1 MVIYLEKYVTIL
13 KQNQLKITPQRL
25 AIMKYLDEHRTH
37 PTADR
42 IYIDLK
48 EKNPALS
55 KTTVYNSV
63 ETLKEHG
70 IIQSLTISG
79 SDSAY
84 QWQVISSSLWTDLSD
99 GANYLGTASAEMQIN
114 LVDAGLHLARYRCLV
129 DLNGN
134 GEVEGLIDEYG
145 CSNGRP
151 LNNSQPFYDYRRTQ
165 IATSGSHNYK
175 GESS

>member
-25 AIMKYLDEHRTH
+25 AIMKYLDENRTH

-79 SDSAY
+79 SESRYDFENKMHHHFLCKKCGTIIDIDIKCPNIGKMLESGHNVEEVHGY
-84 QWQVISSSLWTDLSD
+84 FKGICKKCLKK
-99 GANYLGTASAEMQIN
+99 GLG
-114 LVDAGLHLARYRCLV
+114 
-129 DLNGN
+129 
-134 GEVEGLIDEYG
+134 
-145 CSNGRP
+145 
-151 LNNSQPFYDYRRTQ
+151 
-165 IATSGSHNYK
+165 
-175 GESS
+175 

>member
-25 AIMKYLDEHRTH
+25 AIMKYLDENRTH

-79 SDSAY
+79 SELRYDFENKMHHHFLCKKCGTIIDIDIKCPNIGKIIESGHNVEEVHGY
-84 QWQVISSSLWTDLSD
+84 FKGICKKCMKK
-99 GANYLGTASAEMQIN
+99 GLG
-114 LVDAGLHLARYRCLV
+114 
-129 DLNGN
+129 
-134 GEVEGLIDEYG
+134 
-145 CSNGRP
+145 
-151 LNNSQPFYDYRRTQ
+151 
-165 IATSGSHNYK
+165 
-175 GESS
+175 

>member
-25 AIMKYLDEHRTH
+25 AIMKYLDENRTH

-63 ETLKEHG
+63 ETLKERG

-79 SDSAY
+79 SESRYDFENKMHHHF
-84 QWQVISSSLWTDLSD
+84 LCKKC
-99 GANYLGTASAEMQIN
+99 GTIIDIDIKCPNIGKIIESGHNVEEVHGYFKGICKKCMKK
-114 LVDAGLHLARYRCLV
+114 GL
-129 DLNGN
+129 D
-134 GEVEGLIDEYG
+134 
-145 CSNGRP
+145 
-151 LNNSQPFYDYRRTQ
+151 
-165 IATSGSHNYK
+165 
-175 GESS
+175 